1 MRSGRILSSLRSMVD
16 GLRSSN
22 RRVWWTSFATVTIL
36 CALWAFANP
45 LLAGPDEPSHVLRAV
60 AIDRGQLTGRS
71 LTPAFREQFK
81 HDRLDYLL
89 VRVPAFYASN
99 ATSCFARVGSRTAEC
114 LRFTNSTREVDG
126 ATYVA
131 RHPPAYYA
139 IVGVASRI
147 THPGTA
153 ALYLMRLIT
162 AAITGALIAT
172 AITALRRAAAPKL
185 LAVGLALAIT
195 PMVLFVSS
203 IVNPSGPE
211 VAAAIAVWVC
221 GLLVV
226 LRAHERVDRWLVGA
240 TGIAGCVLALTR
252 QLGPVWLA
260 IIALTFLGVSNR
272 AALRNLARDNW
283 ARLWTFLIAGACI
296 VQLAW
301 NVIIKPLD
309 VSRSGGARVNI
320 EMSDIVRIVTGRGF
334 FRYKEMIGVF
344 GWLDTPAPAVT
355 WLPWTAAVVFLFFA
369 AVVWASRRY
378 VAVLFALLAVVVIVP
393 IVIESAA
400 YGDAGGLS
408 WQGRYTL
415 PIAVGVPILA
425 AFALTTTE
433 RGRQLVSRRFL
444 VVTGVVLA
452 VAQAFAFAQ
461 NLRRYTVG
469 YDGAVQFWKHPDW
482 TPPVSPLLLTILYL
496 IVIVT
501 FVAWL
506 LGAVPVRAGDR
517 DAADG
522 AENGG
527 GSGQDLVRNRRATN
541 QYAASN
547 ASSGSN
553 QAGSG

>member
-1 MRSGRILSSLRSMVD
+1 MVD

-185 LAVGLALAIT
+185 LVVGLALAIT

-221 GLLVV
+221 GLLAV

-252 QLGPVWLA
+252 QLGPLWLA
-260 IIALTFLGVSNR
+260 IIALTLLGVSNR

-296 VQLAW
+296 VQMAW

-444 VVTGVVLA
+444 LVTGVVLA
-452 VAQAFAFAQ
+452 AAQAFAFAQ

-496 IVIVT
+496 VVIGA

-506 LGAVPVRAGDR
+506 LGAVPVRAGDP
-517 DAADG
+517 DAAD

-527 GSGQDLVRNRRATN
+527 GSGQDLVRNLRATN

-547 ASSGSN
+547 ASSGSSH
-553 QAGSG
+553 AGSG

>member
-1 MRSGRILSSLRSMVD
+1 MVD

-185 LAVGLALAIT
+185 LVVGLALAIT

-221 GLLVV
+221 GLLLVS
-226 LRAHERVDRWLVGA
+226 RAHERVDRWLVGA

-252 QLGPVWLA
+252 QLGPLWLA

-296 VQLAW
+296 VQMAW

-444 VVTGVVLA
+444 LVTGVVLA
-452 VAQAFAFAQ
+452 AAQAFAFAQ

-496 IVIVT
+496 VVIGA

-506 LGAVPVRAGDR
+506 LGAVPVRAGDP
-517 DAADG
+517 DAAD

-527 GSGQDLVRNRRATN
+527 GSGQDLVRNLRATN

-547 ASSGSN
+547 ASSGSSH
-553 QAGSG
+553 AGSG